1 MSKNSYS
8 TFKPKLF
15 DISENWLDF
24 LNIEGYVVIR
34 DIISES
40 KNIELVKI
48 FKNEW
53 CKVSPSFDWNDKSTW
68 TTTNSPIVWGKGSAV
83 FNGFGHSE
91 FMWKI
96 RSIKKVQIPFKQ
108 IYKTDK
114 IATSFDGFSV
124 FISNKQKSN
133 KWLHQDQR
141 SNDKR
146 LSIQGA
152 LNLKP
157 VLEDDAGFVVVPKS
171 HITHIPPPANKD
183 WIMLNKNDPH
193 YNKAVKLI
201 IPKNCL
207 VLWNSKT
214 IHSNT
219 GMSKKLKVPHL
230 NRLTAYIT
238 FVPKSRQSNE
248 IKNIRYNGYFNGE
261 STSHWADRH
270 EIKKIPFHLRKRYL
284 ERNFIDLKPDSNISL
299 TRLKLI

>member
-1 MSKNSYS
+1 MSKNSYNS
-8 TFKPKLF
+8 FEPKLF

-24 LNIEGYVVIR
+24 LDTEGYVVIR

-53 CKVSPSFDWNDKSTW
+53 CKVSPKFDWNDKSTW

-96 RSIKKVQIPFKQ
+96 RSINKVQIPFKK

-152 LNLKP
+152 LNLNPFQKMMQ
-157 VLEDDAGFVVVPKS
+157 VL
-171 HITHIPPPANKD
+171 
-183 WIMLNKNDPH
+183 
-193 YNKAVKLI
+193 
-201 IPKNCL
+201 
-207 VLWNSKT
+207 
-214 IHSNT
+214 
-219 GMSKKLKVPHL
+219 
-230 NRLTAYIT
+230 
-238 FVPKSRQSNE
+238 
-248 IKNIRYNGYFNGE
+248 
-261 STSHWADRH
+261 
-270 EIKKIPFHLRKRYL
+270 
-284 ERNFIDLKPDSNISL
+284 
-299 TRLKLI
+299 